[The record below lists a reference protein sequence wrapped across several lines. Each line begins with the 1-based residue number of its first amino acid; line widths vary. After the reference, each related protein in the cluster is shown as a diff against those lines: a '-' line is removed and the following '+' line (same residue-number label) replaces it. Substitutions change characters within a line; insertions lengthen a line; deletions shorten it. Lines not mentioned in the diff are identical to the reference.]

1 MKGMIP
7 AAGILLTLA
16 ISPFLRF
23 SDADAADDAGLNLA
37 VIALGFIGVIFE
49 REIVARFMPTNRKF
63 YVGTLRFL
71 GGPTEDFIKTVK
83 VLSTN
88 AAVFN
93 V

>member
-71 GGPTEDFIKTVK
+71 EDFIKTVK